1 MTIHLDHTIV
11 PARDKQASAR
21 FFARIFGLSYDG
33 PMSHFAPVRINEE
46 LTIDF
51 DDRDRFESHHYAFK
65 VSEPEFDGIFDRVKA
80 EGLVYGSGPR
90 SSEDMMINH
99 RRGGRGFYFKDPNGH
114 LLEVL
119 TA

>member
-11 PARDKQASAR
+11 PAHDKEGSAR

-33 PMSHFAPVRINEE
+33 PMSHFAPVRINDT

-51 DDRDRFESHHYAFK
+51 DNCDQFERHHYAFK
-65 VSEPEFDGIFDRVKA
+65 ISEAEFDEIFDRVKA
-80 EGLVYGSGPR
+80 EGITYGSGPR
-90 SSEDMMINH
+90 SSEDMAINH
-99 RRGGRGFYFKDPNGH
+99 RHGGRGFYFKDPNGH